1 MNKYFEI
8 LPTLVTFE
16 NFSMSQ
22 YEKRKYF
29 SLLLNENCPKVEFEQ
44 LFLSY
49 LGWRVSVRSKPD
61 KFLSPVRGA
70 NKFSHV
76 FSFFIFFMAEI
87 SY

>member
-29 SLLLNENCPKVEFEQ
+29 SLLLIENCPKVEFEQ
-44 LFLSY
+44 LFFN
-49 LGWRVSVRSKPD
+49 R
-61 KFLSPVRGA
+61 
-70 NKFSHV
+70 
-76 FSFFIFFMAEI
+76 
-87 SY
+87 